1 MRAAPFALSRFFL
14 ETTNMPDE
22 LSFEVGD
29 YIAISYCNLKYPS
42 TQIATVI
49 RSTRHSFVADFN
61 DGSPPCRYFRK
72 NGRWRNQFGYRVTV
86 ATANSGNQPQKERFE
101 DRSGSPSS

>member
-1 MRAAPFALSRFFL
+1 
-14 ETTNMPDE
+14 MPDE

-29 YIAISYCNLKYPS
+29 CIAISFCNLKYPS

-49 RSTRHSFVADFN
+49 RSTRHSFVADFK
-61 DGSPPCRYFRK
+61 DGSSPRRYFRK
-72 NGRWRNQFGYRVTV
+72 DGRWRNQFGYRVTV